1 MSVNEWDNNDER
13 IDERGRRK
21 KGKEK
26 YSMEEK
32 GKESKRQQGLNFDY
46 FD

>member
-32 GKESKRQQGLNFDY
+32 GKESKR
-46 FD
+46 